1 MLIENFANGARRQC
15 ALSFTAARPMK
26 GIRRPL
32 NVVPSGCLGFILIV
46 ASFLAVSLELTRNV
60 SVGFYVEVRAPSG
73 LPCSGE
79 ATSSKAFQRDE
90 GGMMRV
96 LSIASIALAGLLTV
110 AASDVSAQQDRG
122 GIGGALDTLNRAV
135 NPDQDREQRM
145 REEDRRREEDR
156 YRRDQRS
163 GASERTG
170 PDYRQYSDRDLRDR
184 SSRLEDE
191 ALDLERERRA
201 VENEMNRRGMR
212 R

>member
-1 MLIENFANGARRQC
+1 
-15 ALSFTAARPMK
+15 
-26 GIRRPL
+26 
-32 NVVPSGCLGFILIV
+32 
-46 ASFLAVSLELTRNV
+46 
-60 SVGFYVEVRAPSG
+60 
-73 LPCSGE
+73 
-79 ATSSKAFQRDE
+79 
-90 GGMMRV
+90 MRV

-110 AASDVSAQQDRG
+110 AASHVSAQQDRG

-145 REEDRRREEDR
+145 RDEDR
-156 YRRDQRS
+156 RRDQRS

-191 ALDLERERRA
+191 ALDIERERRA